1 MALISGRSV
10 TNAPKQLP
18 ANPRLWNTVT
28 VQAKSR
34 FPKYPS
40 PAAAHWVHT
49 KYVQMGGRF
58 VDSKKDIDPKNRDE
72 AQEKTDKI
80 EQSKKKKVTKS
91 VKKSVLKPVNKK
103 VTK

>member
-40 PAAAHWVHT
+40 PAAAHWVHS
-49 KYVQMGGRF
+49 KYVQMGGKF
-58 VDSKKDIDPKNRDE
+58 VESKKDIDPRNRDYV
-72 AQEKTDKI
+72 QEKRDK
-80 EQSKKKKVTKS
+80 EEKDQKAKVTKKVGQGSIKGES
-91 VKKSVLKPVNKK
+91 VKK
-103 VTK
+103 

>member
-28 VQAKSR
+28 VMAKSR

-40 PAAAHWVHT
+40 PAAAHWVHS
-49 KYVQMGGRF
+49 KYVQMGGKF
-58 VDSKKDIDPKNRDE
+58 VDSKKDIDPRNRDYV
-72 AQEKTDKI
+72 QEKKR
-80 EQSKKKKVTKS
+80 QRRKRTKA
-91 VKKSVLKPVNKK
+91 KSN
-103 VTK
+103 